1 MHMQAGDEID
11 VEGAKAGDRA
21 AFARLVERHY
31 DLIFRVGFRLL
42 GSEAD
47 AEDLAQ
53 DVCIALPRKI
63 ASFHGQSKFSTWLY
77 TLVVNQA
84 RDQLRRRAALAK
96 TAGGWGER
104 EVLLRAEQEETREA
118 LDWLHGAM
126 SALNDDL
133 RETVALVLGEE
144 MNHSEAGAVLGVSE
158 GTISWRMSE
167 VRKALKE
174 QAKAEDMI
182 K

>member
-1 MHMQAGDEID
+1 MQAGDKTD

-21 AFARLVERHY
+21 AFSRLVSRHY
-31 DLIFRVGFRLL
+31 DLIFRVAFRLL

-53 DVCIALPRKI
+53 DVCVALPEKI
-63 ASFHGQSKFSTWLY
+63 MRFSGQSKFSTWLY
-77 TLVVNQA
+77 QLVINQA
-84 RDQLRRRAALAK
+84 RDQLRRRASRAK
-96 TAGGWGER
+96 TASGWGER
-104 EVLLRAEQEETREA
+104 EVLLRAEQAETKEA
-118 LDWLHGAM
+118 MDWLHTAM
-126 SALNDDL
+126 SALGDDL
-133 RETVALVLGEE
+133 RETVALVLGED
-144 MNHSEAGAVLGVSE
+144 MNHAEAGAVLGVSE